1 MQKIYQTDIKTA
13 ELTLPEN
20 CDVVNED
27 IYIWVCVCQLHWD
40 VLPALLSVKRPEV
53 MKDMKMK
60 SRGVFFFFVQYIFS
74 INKITVNKNK

>member
-60 SRGVFFFFVQYIFS
+60 SRGVVFFRPIYLQYKQ
-74 INKITVNKNK
+74 NYC